1 MATLTVKVI
10 EEITLNNNSYNSE
23 RSLDISSV
31 NEIVKR
37 IVTIS
42 TTETGL
48 LGFATASSTDLSKSY
63 SAGQFDEDDVRY
75 IRITNLDSS
84 NHLTLTFRDE
94 DSTEFAIKVDAG
106 HSFIYPGDNSGGVVD
121 TMHAGGSAL
130 TVSLNDLVDITA
142 TADTDSCDVEVFV
155 GSAYEINGI
164 KLYRSW
170 YRVNDNRRKCRYMGD
185 NYQYQFTNFRANF
198 WWLC

>member
-1 MATLTVKVI
+1 MATLTTKVI

-63 SAGQFDEDDVRY
+63 LAGQFDEDETI
-75 IRITNLDSS
+75 IRMV
-84 NHLTLTFRDE
+84 NH
-94 DSTEFAIKVDAG
+94 V
-106 HSFIYPGDNSGGVVD
+106 YPF
-121 TMHAGGSAL
+121 
-130 TVSLNDLVDITA
+130 SL
-142 TADTDSCDVEVFV
+142 
-155 GSAYEINGI
+155 
-164 KLYRSW
+164 RH
-170 YRVNDNRRKCRYMGD
+170 RKD
-185 NYQYQFTNFRANF
+185 KIWQH
-198 WWLC
+198 

>member
-1 MATLTVKVI
+1 MATLTTKII

-31 NEIVKR
+31 DEIVKR

-48 LGFATASSTDLSKSY
+48 LGFATASTTDLSKSY
-63 SAGQFDEDDVRY
+63 LAGQFDEDDVRY
-75 IRITNLDSS
+75 IRITNLDST

-94 DSTEFAIKVDAG
+94 DSTEICMKLYAG

-121 TMHAGGSAL
+121 TMHAAGSAI

-142 TADTDSCDVEVFV
+142 LADTDSCDVEVFV
-155 GSAYEINGI
+155 GSA
-164 KLYRSW
+164 
-170 YRVNDNRRKCRYMGD
+170 
-185 NYQYQFTNFRANF
+185 
-198 WWLC
+198 

>member
-48 LGFATASSTDLSKSY
+48 LGFATTSATDLSKSY
-63 SAGQFDEDDVRY
+63 LAGQFDEDDVRY

-84 NHLTLTFRDE
+84 NHCTLIFRDE

-106 HSFIYPGDNSGGVVD
+106 HSFIYPGDNSGGVID

-142 TADTDSCDVEVFV
+142 QADTAACDVEVFV
-155 GSAYEINGI
+155 GSA
-164 KLYRSW
+164 
-170 YRVNDNRRKCRYMGD
+170 
-185 NYQYQFTNFRANF
+185 
-198 WWLC
+198 